1 MAKDPEKYRLWQH
14 EVEPPK
20 KSARTVIAK
29 VTPAAT
35 PITLAELFAALAAEP
50 SIGSRTLIAAGW
62 SVSRRSSDSAK
73 EPAGMSALISRT
85 AM

>member
-20 KSARTVIAK
+20 TSARTVIAK

-35 PITLAELFAALAAEP
+35 PIRAVAASLSAGGRAA
-50 SIGSRTLIAAGW
+50 RAAG
-62 SVSRRSSDSAK
+62 VTPDSGIARLLDNAR
-73 EPAGMSALISRT
+73 PST
-85 AM
+85 